1 MLKSIILIL
10 IGLILFFIHKFL
22 LKPIK
27 ESLTVPTSIDANMRI
42 MTIINR
48 MNYIKKYNT
57 ILVED
62 LKNVINSLLTLYY
75 SYINDE
81 TVKIDD
87 ISFYKQ
93 ELDDLY
99 EEISLN
105 LPYKYHKRL
114 KRDIKSLNRELNKKM
129 DLLKIKSFKSPI
141 KISLMNYNYT

>member
-1 MLKSIILIL
+1 MLKSIVLIL

-75 SYINDE
+75 SYLNDE
-81 TVKIDD
+81 TIKIDD

-93 ELDDLY
+93 KLDDLY